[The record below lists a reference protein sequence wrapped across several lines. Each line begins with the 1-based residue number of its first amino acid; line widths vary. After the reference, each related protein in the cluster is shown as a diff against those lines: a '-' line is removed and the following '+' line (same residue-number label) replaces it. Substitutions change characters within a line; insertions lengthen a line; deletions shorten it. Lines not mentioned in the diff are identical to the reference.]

1 MSDDRVTMCP
11 ATGKPIKV
19 TVVGD
24 GTVGK
29 TCLLVTHTTGNFPTE
44 YVPTVFDN
52 TTHDETVDGVKYGLT
67 IWDTA
72 GQEEYEKLRP
82 LSYPSTSVFILCF
95 SLNSRASYENISR
108 KWLPEL
114 RAHCP
119 KVPVLL
125 VGTKKDVRDVSVI
138 SPKDGMR
145 LCRKEG
151 LVDYLE
157 CSAKTK
163 EGLTEVFQ
171 VTAKASVGL
180 VKKKSQMCCI
190 F

>member
-1 MSDDRVTMCP
+1 M
-11 ATGKPIKV
+11 
-19 TVVGD
+19 
-24 GTVGK
+24 
-29 TCLLVTHTTGNFPTE
+29 
-44 YVPTVFDN
+44 
-52 TTHDETVDGVKYGLT
+52 
-67 IWDTA
+67 
-72 GQEEYEKLRP
+72 
-82 LSYPSTSVFILCF
+82 
-95 SLNSRASYENISR
+95 
-108 KWLPEL
+108 
-114 RAHCP
+114 
-119 KVPVLL
+119 LL

-163 EGLTEVFQ
+163 EGLVEVFQ

-180 VKKKSQMCCI
+180 VKNKSQMCCI